1 MIVKAR
7 VSIKK
12 KISMHNLVE
21 IYTADFCG
29 YCYRAIQLLKSRDI
43 KYKQYDVTLDR
54 AGRQAMTQRAS
65 GKTSVPQI
73 FINDTHIGGSDELV
87 EIALNGRLDELLAS

>member
-1 MIVKAR
+1 M
-7 VSIKK
+7 KK

-21 IYTADFCG
+21 IYTTDFCG
-29 YCYRAIQLLKSRDI
+29 YCHRAIQLLKSRDI
-43 KYKQYDVTLDR
+43 EYTQYDVTLDR

>member
-1 MIVKAR
+1 MV
-7 VSIKK
+7 
-12 KISMHNLVE
+12 MHNSVE

-29 YCYRAIQLLKSRDI
+29 YCHRAIQLLKSRNI
-43 KYKQYDVTLDR
+43 KYTQYDVTYDR
-54 AGRQAMTQRAS
+54 ASRQGMTKRAS
-65 GKTSVPQI
+65 GRTSVPQI